1 MSQDDGSEAA
11 TSQGMPKM
19 ASDHQDLGEIQ
30 DTDAPTLP
38 AEATNLA
45 NTLIWDSILTDCV
58 SDLQNSEAIHVC
70 HLRYTACSP
79 LLRQA

>member
-1 MSQDDGSEAA
+1 MHTKERRWKVTGGRKHHKRAGREASE
-11 TSQGMPKM
+11 
-19 ASDHQDLGEIQ
+19 
-30 DTDAPTLP
+30 
-38 AEATNLA
+38 EANLADNLANLA